1 MVRKLGCSSHIA
13 CGTKHAAVTA
23 HTNLIRPEL
32 TTQLSK
38 HVVEVFQN
46 LFSTRGFN
54 ILANNCRAHQSGVS
68 FM

>member
-1 MVRKLGCSSHIA
+1 MLRKLGLSSHIA
-13 CGTKHAAVTA
+13 CGTRHAAVIA

-46 LFSTRGFN
+46 LFSIR
-54 ILANNCRAHQSGVS
+54 
-68 FM
+68 